1 MGGEG
6 EIKEHLQPSKTVEKK
21 KHNEKGKR
29 LWQRV
34 KYQLVEYHA
43 LPAYLRDNEYI
54 IGHYRSEWPIKQILL
69 SIFTIHN
76 ETLNVW
82 THLIG
87 FFLFL
92 ALTICTAMKV
102 PSVVDLHSLQH
113 RLPDIL
119 RKTDLHKLHS
129 DLMSRLPSSPS
140 KWHVMELLYNCLPER
155 FSHGNYTDM
164 CVLMTLNEL
173 SSPYGD
179 TEQKLAY
186 YFLQALFNRMTGSG
200 ERCYRTM
207 VTAAATEDLLLR
219 VNAKDGA
226 QVPRI
231 DGEAKIH
238 IVDISSTFC
247 TQWPTLLEALA
258 TRSDDTPHLRL
269 TTVVVA
275 NKHVNDQTA
284 THRMMKEI
292 GSRME
297 KFARLM
303 GFLLNSTLFTTWE
316 IYPSLTST
324 SSTLKRTRIVTIV
337 EEEADLVGEEEGFD
351 DEFLRSFGEC
361 LRWFRVCFESLEESF
376 PRTSNER
383 LMLERVAG
391 RAIVDLVA
399 CEHSE
404 STERRETARKWS
416 SRMRNG
422 GFGAVGYSDEVA
434 DDVRALLRRYKE
446 GVWSMV
452 QCSDATGIFLCW
464 RDQPVILSFLHR
476 TSPLTAETRHLSAV
490 VSSPEARTKNLERIA
505 DDLLNLNRIELYDY
519 SILFSHKLG
528 LNRYGSAVS
537 SPAGDLPNASSASA
551 ETKTA
556 EKTAFDVKLEKFDAA
571 SKIKVIKEIRAFT
584 ELGLKEAKDLVEKAP
599 VVVKTGVTKE
609 EAEKIMEKL
618 KAVGATV
625 ALE

>member
-1 MGGEG
+1 M
-6 EIKEHLQPSKTVEKK
+6 LQWMKKTSPLITTITTTILFSFHSSHPIPSRHIINPPPPPPQPWPHRTPPQATTMTLPLSPSL
-21 KHNEKGKR
+21 R
-29 LWQRV
+29 L
-34 KYQLVEYHA
+34 L
-43 LPAYLRDNEYI
+43 LPD
-54 IGHYRSEWPIKQILL
+54 
-69 SIFTIHN
+69 
-76 ETLNVW
+76 
-82 THLIG
+82 
-87 FFLFL
+87 FFS
-92 ALTICTAMKV
+92 ANASGLTPSSSKPHV
-102 PSVVDLHSLQH
+102 PS
-113 RLPDIL
+113 PT
-119 RKTDLHKLHS
+119 KT
-129 DLMSRLPSSPS
+129 P
-140 KWHVMELLYNCLPER
+140 HVRNKSYGRSTSFLLL
-155 FSHGNYTDM
+155 
-164 CVLMTLNEL
+164 
-173 SSPYGD
+173 GD

-207 VTAAATEDLLLR
+207 VTAASTEKTCSFESTRKTVLKFQEVSPWATFGH
-219 VNAKDGA
+219 VAANGA
-226 QVPRI
+226 ILEAV

-303 GFLLNSTLFTTWE
+303 ELR
-316 IYPSLTST
+316 P
-324 SSTLKRTRIVTIV
+324 RIVTIV

-361 LRWFRVCFESLEESF
+361 LRWFRFVSS
-376 PRTSNER
+376 RWK
-383 LMLERVAG
+383 RVSQDEQREVDAG
-391 RAIVDLVA
+391 ARGGCAIVDLVA

-446 GVWSMV
+446 DGENPSKILLTGEDAI
-452 QCSDATGIFLCW
+452 SDLRPLLDPSAS
-464 RDQPVILSFLHR
+464 PPH
-476 TSPLTAETRHLSAV
+476 SPLTAETRHLSAV
-490 VSSPEARTKNLERIA
+490 VSPEARTKNLERIA

-528 LNRYGSAVS
+528 LNRYGSGF

-556 EKTAFDVKLEKFDAA
+556 EKTADVKLEKFDAA

>member
-1 MGGEG
+1 MDTLFRLVS
-6 EIKEHLQPSKTVEKK
+6 LQQQQQSDSIITNQSSLSRTSTTTTGSPQTAYHYNHNNFPTNDVVEECFNFFMDEEDLSSSSSHHNHHHHNPTSYYSPFTTPTQYHPATSSTPPSTAAAALASPYSSSGH
-21 KHNEKGKR
+21 HNDPSAFSIPQTPPSFDFSANAKWADSILLEAARAFSDKDTAR
-29 LWQRV
+29 AQ
-34 KYQLVEYHA
+34 
-43 LPAYLRDNEYI
+43 
-54 IGHYRSEWPIKQILL
+54 QIL
-69 SIFTIHN
+69 
-76 ETLNVW
+76 W
-82 THLIG
+82 
-87 FFLFL
+87 
-92 ALTICTAMKV
+92 
-102 PSVVDLHSLQH
+102 
-113 RLPDIL
+113 
-119 RKTDLHKLHS
+119 
-129 DLMSRLPSSPS
+129 
-140 KWHVMELLYNCLPER
+140 
-155 FSHGNYTDM
+155 
-164 CVLMTLNEL
+164 TLNEL

-207 VTAAATEDLLLR
+207 VTAAATEKTCSFESTRKTVLKFQE
-219 VNAKDGA
+219 VSPWATFGHVAANGA
-226 QVPRI
+226 ILEAV

-303 GFLLNSTLFTTWE
+303 GVPFKFNIIHHVGDLSEFDLNELDVKADEVLAVNCVGAMHGITPRGNPRDAVISNFRRLR
-316 IYPSLTST
+316 P
-324 SSTLKRTRIVTIV
+324 RIVTIV

-404 STERRETARKWS
+404 STERRDGEE
-416 SRMRNG
+416 
-422 GFGAVGYSDEVA
+422 VVEQDEE
-434 DDVRALLRRYKE
+434 RR
-446 GVWSMV
+446 VWS
-452 QCSDATGIFLCW
+452 G
-464 RDQPVILSFLHR
+464 
-476 TSPLTAETRHLSAV
+476 
-490 VSSPEARTKNLERIA
+490 
-505 DDLLNLNRIELYDY
+505 
-519 SILFSHKLG
+519 
-528 LNRYGSAVS
+528 
-537 SPAGDLPNASSASA
+537 
-551 ETKTA
+551 
-556 EKTAFDVKLEKFDAA
+556 
-571 SKIKVIKEIRAFT
+571 
-584 ELGLKEAKDLVEKAP
+584 
-599 VVVKTGVTKE
+599 GV
-609 EAEKIMEKL
+609 
-618 KAVGATV
+618 
-625 ALE
+625 